1 MTRDVWEGPEWQKH
15 CVALLSMK
23 HDTNIQFV
31 PDRTDGDHGIEAFRL
46 DEGTVY
52 QCYSPAEYF
61 TTKSQTAAQ
70 KKKITDDLRKLYEY
84 RQGLMDMLGVGYR
97 IERWVLLTPYIDDK
111 ELVKHARKK
120 SDEVRTGADRPDWW
134 TNTFRVAVFTDEDH
148 FPEELRR
155 LYASADELTFRTPIP
170 DAIDEAESTLQKF
183 DERLGEKLIK
193 SPTLAAD
200 TDRMTRIKNS
210 LLLEYVIGQV
220 RVDELERKYS
230 EVWQKVNRRSKSY
243 LRAYQRDFAN
253 GPSMGDPSRR
263 LADGLADKL
272 RQDAPALPSDVCDEL
287 AWHFVASWWIQC
299 PLSYSAS
306 AS

>member
-1 MTRDVWEGPEWQKH
+1 MTRDVWDGSEWQRH
-15 CVALLSMK
+15 CETLLSMK

-61 TTKSQTAAQ
+61 TTKSQTTAQ

-84 RQGLMDMLGVGYR
+84 QNDLMDMFGQGYK

-120 SDEVRTGADRPDWW
+120 SDEVRLGLDRPAWW
-134 TNTFRVAVFTDEDH
+134 TNSFRVAVYTDQDH
-148 FPEELRR
+148 FPEELQR
-155 LYASADELTFRTPIP
+155 LYASTHELTFRAPTP
-170 DAIDEAESTLQKF
+170 DSLVDAESDLKKF
-183 DERLGEKLIK
+183 DDSLEKKLVK
-193 SPTLAAD
+193 SPTLASDEERRRA
-200 TDRMTRIKNS
+200 IKNS

-220 RVDELERKYS
+220 RVNELERKYA
-230 EVWQKVNRRSKSY
+230 EVWQKVNKRSKAY
-243 LRAYQRDFAN
+243 LRGYQRDFAN
-253 GPSMGDPSRR
+253 GPSVGDPSGR
-263 LADGLADKL
+263 LADGLADKF
-272 RQDAPALPSDVCDEL
+272 RQDAPSLPSDVCDEL

-299 PLSYSAS
+299 PLSYSDVAS
-306 AS
+306 